1 MNPVASGNLQSPDAG
16 SLVDFLSAETHEV
29 AEGVT
34 VPPSSSSD
42 TSPKENAVPEKTD
55 RPIDE
60 SSTDKFFCAFPILS
74 MNTVSIHGTSNFI
87 IGSGVGVDWSDS
99 NCSWG
104 FPQLFNSIPFPAM
117 RVIPQ
122 FLMAKEGIGAS
133 LRTEVGFGKPLYAPL
148 SVRADFGFFNDV
160 FIDGRVRRITRY
172 TDVYLGLSSGIFAG
186 AAIECNSQFEKGTVC
201 TVQPALS
208 LDLLRFFSR

>member
-1 MNPVASGNLQSPDAG
+1 MNAQSLFFRAKTELMVRALESDDLHPNVLLVEGPRQAG
-16 SLVDFLSAETHEV
+16 KT
-29 AEGVT
+29 T
-34 VPPSSSSD
+34 
-42 TSPKENAVPEKTD
+42 AV
-55 RPIDE
+55 
-60 SSTDKFFCAFPILS
+60 L
-74 MNTVSIHGTSNFI
+74 
-87 IGSGVGVDWSDS
+87 
-99 NCSWG
+99 
-104 FPQLFNSIPFPAM
+104 
-117 RVIPQ
+117 
-122 FLMAKEGIGAS
+122 KEGIGAS